1 MTYPHLTD
9 LIGTD
14 LKGRDFIETQDL
26 SDGQLRVLL
35 ETAVEL
41 KARFHRGE
49 PTLLLP
55 HQTAFLLFFDKS
67 TRTRNAFEAG
77 MTQLGGHAHFL
88 DASLLQISHGE
99 TPADT
104 GKILAAMGHG
114 ICVRHDL
121 VLGEGNRSIREMAEA
136 ADVPV
141 INMQC
146 DIDHPTQ
153 TVADL
158 MTIHEHFGKDLSG
171 LKIAVS
177 WAYAPSYAKPLS
189 VPQGLITLMTR
200 QGMQVTLAAPPGYEL
215 VDRTVEAA
223 RANAQRAGG
232 QFEITDDMDAAFAD
246 ADIVYPKSWGVH
258 DLMRARQEA
267 TSQAEID
274 ENQQACLSRNDQY
287 KDWICDDRRMR
298 LAKGTAVYMHCLP
311 ADRNTEV
318 TDSVID
324 GPQSIVFQEAE
335 NRLHTAKAIM
345 ACTMRARPF

>member
-1 MTYPHLTD
+1 MA
-9 LIGTD
+9 D
-14 LKGRDFIETQDL
+14 LKGKDYIETQDL
-26 SDGQLRVLL
+26 SDAEIRLL
-35 ETAVEL
+35 LNTAIEL
-41 KARFHRGE
+41 KAKFHRGE

-88 DASLLQISHGE
+88 DADLTQISHGE

-114 ICVRHDL
+114 ICIRHDL
-121 VLGEGNRSIREMAEA
+121 VLGEGNRYMRAMAA
-136 ADVPV
+136 ATDVPI

-146 DIDHPTQ
+146 DVDHPTQ
-153 TVADL
+153 TLADL
-158 MTIHEHFGKDLSG
+158 MTLEEHFGKRLSG

-200 QGMQVTLAAPPGYEL
+200 QAMRVTLAHPPGYDL
-215 VDRTVEAA
+215 VPRCLEAA
-223 RANAQRAGG
+223 RENAKKSGG
-232 QFEITDDMDAAFAD
+232 TFEIVDDMDAALAD

-258 DLMRARQEA
+258 DLMLARQEA
-267 TSQAEID
+267 TSAEEIAD
-274 ENQQACLSRNDQY
+274 NQRACLARNERH
-287 KDWICDDRRMR
+287 KHWICDSRRMG
-298 LAKGTAVYMHCLP
+298 LANRGAVYMHCLP
-311 ADRNTEV
+311 ADRGAEV
-318 TDSVID
+318 TDAVID

-345 ACTMRARPF
+345 ACTMRQRPF